1 MPPTCLFSFRERCSH
16 PELGGD
22 ATAERC
28 ASCAKYRGHPR
39 GLGDVIDR
47 AAHILKLKVL
57 AEQLEKVTGKPCG
70 CLERRAA
77 MNAAFPFDDKQ
88 GEVSP

>member
-1 MPPTCLFSFRERCSH
+1 MPRCKYQFSDRCTH
-16 PELGGD
+16 PELGGSAND
-22 ATAERC
+22 ARC
-28 ASCAKYRGHPR
+28 GACDKFLGSPR
-39 GLGDVIDR
+39 GFGDVIDR

-77 MNAAFPFDDKQ
+77 LNAAFPFDDKQ
-88 GEVSP
+88 AEVSP